1 MLLLFILVEDVDV
14 ACVRLTDFVGAI
26 YISTRAIPRRAVFV
40 GLVLLPELLI
50 ICGLLVVDDLK
61 EGADGCLA
69 VVGRQLVLRQKLNPA
84 GLKLCS
90 GRTVALL
97 VHLRPGRS
105 GCIRRI
111 SVN

>member
-1 MLLLFILVEDVDV
+1 MLFLFILVEDVDV
-14 ACVRLTDFVGAI
+14 ACVGLTDFVGAI
-26 YISTRAIPRRAVFV
+26 YISLHDIRRRVVFV

-61 EGADGCLA
+61 EGADGYPA

-84 GLKLCS
+84 RLELCS
-90 GRTVALL
+90 GRTIALL

-105 GCIRRI
+105 GCIRRT